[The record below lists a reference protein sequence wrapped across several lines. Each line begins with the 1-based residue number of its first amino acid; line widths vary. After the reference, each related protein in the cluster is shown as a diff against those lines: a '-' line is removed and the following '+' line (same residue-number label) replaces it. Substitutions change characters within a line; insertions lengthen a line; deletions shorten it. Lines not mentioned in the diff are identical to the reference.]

1 MRGRHRREWTR
12 ILAAGVLSGVAAALA
27 SPMAAALKPLKVP
40 ALLADVLKVEPTWRL
55 LDADTDL
62 VGDYTIKKLEDADR
76 WPPWIEGDFDK
87 DGKDDLA
94 AVIVRRGASGENEF
108 SVVAVHARTRG
119 RGELVVPFGPQR
131 IIGVSDQFEDDTVT
145 PMYCLECDSN
155 VWYRWNGRAYEP
167 WLHNVGD
174 TVLISSGEAGRR
186 LTLFSDPRPD
196 ANRTADVSLCTKA
209 EVLQV
214 GGHEGQ
220 RWYRVEVDAP
230 SSPRG
235 WIPQQLVVEDVDCA
249 R

>member
-1 MRGRHRREWTR
+1 MAGAYLGGSLVYKNQIGVNRAANAELPETFTR
-12 ILAAGVLSGVAAALA
+12 VAR
-27 SPMAAALKPLKVP
+27 VDE
-40 ALLADVLKVEPTWRL
+40 LADSQPKG
-55 LDADTDL
+55 AQFNDTP
-62 VGDYTIKKLEDADR
+62 I
-76 WPPWIEGDFDK
+76 
-87 DGKDDLA
+87 
-94 AVIVRRGASGENEF
+94 VIVRRGASGENEF